1 MAGLGHSR
9 CSGAQW
15 VAVGHIGSVSPMNNS
30 IEIHYHSIKLRLSLV
45 IASLSHSLQIFTG
58 AGLCLDKAIISYLVY
73 ANSDRGRR
81 GLWGLKGNL
90 FVAKRCCS
98 RWGTP
103 TLGTPVDSNIAR
115 PQSSYQVA

>member
-1 MAGLGHSR
+1 MAGLGHSSVR
-9 CSGAQW
+9 EHSGLLL
-15 VAVGHIGSVSPMNNS
+15 GHIGSVSPMNNS

-58 AGLCLDKAIISYLVY
+58 AGLCLDKAIISYLVF

-90 FVAKRCCS
+90 FVAKKCCS
-98 RWGTP
+98 RWGTS
-103 TLGTPVDSNIAR
+103 TLGTPVDSHIAR